1 MAQTGGFMGIIQ
13 IVFAL
18 LVSRIQENLYFQ
30 AIIKEIFTTE
40 RGNKELK
47 KKIDTV
53 KVKETTIA
61 DFESANFKQET
72 DSKQRQTK
80 FE

>member
-1 MAQTGGFMGIIQ
+1 M
-13 IVFAL
+13 FAL